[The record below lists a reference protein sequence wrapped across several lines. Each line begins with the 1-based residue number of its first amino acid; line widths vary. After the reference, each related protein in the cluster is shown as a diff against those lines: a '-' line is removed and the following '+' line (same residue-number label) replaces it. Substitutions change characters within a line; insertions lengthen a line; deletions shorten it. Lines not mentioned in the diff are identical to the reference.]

1 MNRVTKE
8 GAQLDEDQK
17 VTPYEAL
24 RAITYNGA
32 YQYGEEADKGTLEV
46 GKLADMAVLDRD
58 PLAADPAELR
68 DVTVLATVKEGTV
81 VYRRDE
87 A

>member
-1 MNRVTKE
+1 
-8 GAQLDEDQK
+8 
-17 VTPYEAL
+17 
-24 RAITYNGA
+24 AITFNGA

-58 PLAADPAELR
+58 PLVIDPADLR
-68 DVTVLATVKEGTV
+68 DVTVLATVKEGAV
-81 VYRRDE
+81 VYERDE